1 MKKHNQYQWEQ
12 VAQMMQQEGW
22 AILVERLG
30 KVKQGALEEY
40 ARTDE
45 KKEQA
50 KVMGID
56 LLFEEIMTIKNQSST

>member
-1 MKKHNQYQWEQ
+1 
-12 VAQMMQQEGW
+12 MMQQEGW